1 MQPRSAATTSRRL
14 TNPARWLR
22 ALGQAIIVC
31 VLLWGGQAWGQ
42 ISGPA
47 PRAMLVQKIIIQ
59 HEGQPAAS
67 EQLIRA
73 NIRLK
78 AGGPYS
84 RKASDDDIHNL
95 RNTGFFENVY
105 VTDKQVAGGVEVTYT
120 LVGKPVVT
128 EILFEGNTG
137 GRKFKGSK
145 LRKKIRSRT
154 GETLNR
160 PRIFSDTR
168 LLQKEYQKGGYDQA
182 KVGYEVRHEE
192 ALGQAV
198 VVFQFDPGRKVKIE
212 DIVFENVVAFS
223 QRELRKV
230 FKTRRHWWM
239 SWLTSSGKFETDQ
252 WDEDLEM
259 LVQFYQD
266 EGYIDFKIREI
277 EFEDS
282 EDDRMVIRLDL
293 YEGYRYQV
301 GNVTFEGTSIF
312 TGDEIR
318 RGVLVRNGV
327 VAPVML
333 EGAIFTPSGLS
344 EDRAAVRDF
353 YETYGYL
360 DTRVLVSKVPNT
372 DQGTMDLV
380 YRISEGELNF
390 VEKVEIRGNTRTK
403 DKVIRRELAIYP
415 GEVFDMVR
423 VELSKIRLEGTGLFD
438 GVDTQVEKIPE
449 LPDRRNLIIGV
460 QEGRTGHL
468 IMGFGYSSI
477 ESIFAQA
484 GFVQGNFDL
493 FNPPYFTGGGQ
504 KFRLQ
509 ITTGTRRQD
518 YQVTFEEPYFMDRK
532 QRLSVDLYH
541 REIQYFSRYYEQH
554 QTGIKLGFARKL
566 WDDFTSGGVN
576 LTFESVGI
584 FDSSSYSDML
594 KEHDM
599 LTNGLAKGYD
609 LPREHPDSLSANPFD
624 WTYDMDRLHQ
634 GELAELNNDR
644 LVSKL
649 GLFFAYDTLNHGLMP
664 SRGQFTRINADIAG
678 GPLGGD
684 TEMYRL
690 EFETTYF
697 YPGFVPG
704 HVWEVIGK
712 LGVVDT
718 FGDSGRVPYFD
729 RFFLGGGYTMRGYD
743 YRDIGPQ
750 MQRWKTGKGK
760 AGVNTKNV
768 KNLWGVNTEN
778 EFGYFVKNK
787 DKEELIPVVST
798 GSYPFL
804 KQDPENP
811 SNYYSWQT
819 PKELPSGEKWK
830 PEEKWTPVIEDSTE
844 IPLGGSSYWFG
855 SVEYSIPIID
865 KLRFA
870 MFYDVGMVYADPY
883 DFDFSNYA
891 DNWGIGLR
899 LFVPLLGP
907 LRLDYGIPLN
917 SPDYAEGGGQ
927 FHFGVGYSRSF

>member
-1 MQPRSAATTSRRL
+1 MTTRRVAS
-14 TNPARWLR
+14 PASWLR
-22 ALGQAIIVC
+22 ALGQALIAG

-47 PRAMLVQKIIIQ
+47 PKAPLVQKIIIQ
-59 HEGQPAAS
+59 HEGQAAAS

-95 RNTGFFENVY
+95 RKTGFFENVY

-128 EILFEGNTG
+128 EILFEGNAG
-137 GRKFKGSK
+137 GRKFKESK

-168 LLQKEYQKGGYDQA
+168 ILLKEYQKGGYHQA
-182 KVGYEVRHEE
+182 KVGYDVRHDE
-192 ALGQAV
+192 ALGQAA
-198 VVFQFDPGRKVKIE
+198 VVFRVDPGPKVKID
-212 DIVFENVVAFS
+212 DIVFENAVAFS

-252 WDEDLEM
+252 WDEDIEK

-266 EGYIDFKIREI
+266 EGYIDFKIREKK
-277 EFEDS
+277 FEYPKDN
-282 EDDRMVIRLDL
+282 RMMIRLDL
-293 YEGYRYQV
+293 YEGYRYQI
-301 GNVTFEGTSIF
+301 GNVTFEGNSIF
-312 TGDEIR
+312 TEDLIR
-318 RGVLVRNGV
+318 RGVQILERV

-333 EGAIFTPSGLS
+333 EGTIFTPAGLS
-344 EDRAAVRDF
+344 KDRDAVRDY
-353 YETYGYL
+353 YEAHGYL
-360 DTRVLVSKVPNT
+360 DTRVIVTKVPNT

-380 YRISEGELNF
+380 YRIREGELSY
-390 VEKVEIRGNTRTK
+390 VEKVEIRGNTRTR

-415 GEVFDMVR
+415 GEVFDMVS
-423 VELSKIRLEGTGLFD
+423 VELSKRRLEGTGLFES
-438 GVDTQVEKIPE
+438 VDTQVEKIPE
-449 LPDRRNLIIGV
+449 LPNRRNLIVGV
-460 QEGRTGHL
+460 EEGRTGHL

-509 ITTGTRRQD
+509 VTAGARRQD
-518 YQVTFEEPYFMDRK
+518 YQVTFEEPYFLDRK
-532 QRLSVDLYH
+532 LRFSVDLYH

-554 QTGIKLGFARKL
+554 QTGMKLGLSRTL
-566 WDDFTSGGVN
+566 WNDFTYGGVDF
-576 LTFESVGI
+576 TFESVGI
-584 FDSSSYSDML
+584 FDRSSYSDML

-634 GELAELNNDR
+634 GELGELNNDR

-649 GLFFAYDTLNHGLMP
+649 GLFFAYDTRNHALMP
-664 SRGQFTRINADIAG
+664 SRGQRTQVNADIAG
-678 GPLGGD
+678 GPLSGD

-690 EFETTYF
+690 EIETAYY
-697 YPGFVPG
+697 YPGFAEG
-704 HVWEVIGK
+704 HVWEVVGK

-718 FGDSGRVPYFD
+718 FGDSRRVPYFE
-729 RFFLGGGYTMRGYD
+729 RFFLGGGYSLRGYD

-750 MQRWKTGKGK
+750 MQRWKNGVEDGKLGYYVNVEDADGK
-760 AGVNTKNV
+760 SKGEKFVPVNSNV
-768 KNLWGVNTEN
+768 P
-778 EFGYFVKNK
+778 Y
-787 DKEELIPVVST
+787 
-798 GSYPFL
+798 YPFS
-804 KQDPENP
+804 QSPQVQP
-811 SNYYSWQT
+811 G
-819 PKELPSGEKWK
+819 SGD
-830 PEEKWTPVIEDSTE
+830 KWTPVIEDSTE

-899 LFVPLLGP
+899 LIVPMLGP
-907 LRLDYGIPLN
+907 LRLDYGFPLTH
-917 SPDYAEGGGQ
+917 PDYAEGGGQ
-927 FHFGVGYSRSF
+927 FHFGVGFTRDF

>member
-1 MQPRSAATTSRRL
+1 MQPISTTTKSSGASS
-14 TNPARWLR
+14 PARGLR

-31 VLLWGGQAWGQ
+31 LLLYSGQAWGQ

-47 PRAMLVQKIIIQ
+47 PRALLVQKIIIQ

-120 LVGKPVVT
+120 LVSKPVVT

-154 GETLNR
+154 GGTLNR

-182 KVGYEVRHEE
+182 KVGYEVRHDE

-212 DIVFENVVAFS
+212 DIVFENAVAFS

-239 SWLTSSGKFETDQ
+239 SWLTASGKFETDQ

-318 RGVLVRNGV
+318 RGVQVRNRA

-333 EGAIFTPSGLS
+333 EGTIFTPSGLS
-344 EDRAAVRDF
+344 EDREAVRDF

-449 LPDRRNLIIGV
+449 LPNRRNLIIGV
-460 QEGRTGHL
+460 KEGRTGRIL
-468 IMGFGYSSI
+468 MGFGYSSI
-477 ESIFAQA
+477 EAMFAQV

-493 FNPPYFTGGGQ
+493 FKPPYFTGGGQ

-518 YQVTFEEPYFMDRK
+518 YQITFEEPYFLNRK

-554 QTGIKLGFARKL
+554 QTGIKLGFDRKL
-566 WDDFTSGGVN
+566 WSDFTSGGVN

-584 FDSSSYSDML
+584 FDRSSYADML

-678 GPLGGD
+678 GPVGGD

-690 EFETTYF
+690 EFETAYF
-697 YPGFVPG
+697 YPGFAPG
-704 HVWEVIGK
+704 HVWEVVGK

-729 RFFLGGGYTMRGYD
+729 RFFLGGGYTLRGYD

-750 MQRWKTGKGK
+750 MQRWKTGVEDGKLGYYVNGEGADGKSKGV
-760 AGVNTKNV
+760 GFVPVNSKV
-768 KNLWGVNTEN
+768 P
-778 EFGYFVKNK
+778 Y
-787 DKEELIPVVST
+787 
-798 GSYPFL
+798 YPFSQSPE
-804 KQDPENP
+804 KQPAPGD
-811 SNYYSWQT
+811 
-819 PKELPSGEKWK
+819 
-830 PEEKWTPVIEDSTE
+830 KWTPVIEDSTE

-870 MFYDVGMVYADPY
+870 MFYDIGMVYADPY

>member
-47 PRAMLVQKIIIQ
+47 PRALLVQKIIIQ

-137 GRKFKGSK
+137 GRKFKGNK

-318 RGVLVRNGV
+318 RGVQVRNRA

-333 EGAIFTPSGLS
+333 EGAIFTPSGLG
-344 EDRAAVRDF
+344 EDREAVRDF

-380 YRISEGELNF
+380 YRISEGEMNF

-438 GVDTQVEKIPE
+438 GVDTQIEKIPE
-449 LPDRRNLIIGV
+449 LPNRRNLIIGV
-460 QEGRTGHL
+460 KEGRTGRL

-477 ESIFAQA
+477 EAMFAQA

-509 ITTGTRRQD
+509 ITAGTRRQD
-518 YQVTFEEPYFMDRK
+518 YQVTFEEPYFLDRK

-584 FDSSSYSDML
+584 FDRSSYSDML

-844 IPLGGSSYWFG
+844 IPLGGSSYWYG

-870 MFYDVGMVYADPY
+870 MFYDIGMVYADPY
-883 DFDFSNYA
+883 DFDFSSYA

>member
-1 MQPRSAATTSRRL
+1 
-14 TNPARWLR
+14 
-22 ALGQAIIVC
+22 
-31 VLLWGGQAWGQ
+31 
-42 ISGPA
+42 
-47 PRAMLVQKIIIQ
+47 
-59 HEGQPAAS
+59 
-67 EQLIRA
+67 
-73 NIRLK
+73 
-78 AGGPYS
+78 
-84 RKASDDDIHNL
+84 
-95 RNTGFFENVY
+95 
-105 VTDKQVAGGVEVTYT
+105 
-120 LVGKPVVT
+120 
-128 EILFEGNTG
+128 
-137 GRKFKGSK
+137 
-145 LRKKIRSRT
+145 
-154 GETLNR
+154 
-160 PRIFSDTR
+160 
-168 LLQKEYQKGGYDQA
+168 
-182 KVGYEVRHEE
+182 
-192 ALGQAV
+192 V

-212 DIVFENVVAFS
+212 EIVFENAVAFS

-230 FKTRRHWWM
+230 IKTRRHWWM

-318 RGVLVRNGV
+318 RGVQVRNRA

-333 EGAIFTPSGLS
+333 EGAIFSPSGLG
-344 EDRAAVRDF
+344 EDREAVRDF
-353 YETYGYL
+353 YEAYGYL
-360 DTRVLVSKVPNT
+360 DTRVVVSKVPNT

-380 YRISEGELNF
+380 YRISEGEMNF

-423 VELSKIRLEGTGLFD
+423 VELSRIRLEGTGLFD
-438 GVDTQVEKIPE
+438 GVDTQVEDIPE
-449 LPDRRNLIIGV
+449 LPNRRNLIIGV
-460 QEGRTGHL
+460 KEGRTGRL

-477 ESIFAQA
+477 EAIFAQA

-509 ITTGTRRQD
+509 ITAGTRRQD
-518 YQVTFEEPYFMDRK
+518 YQVTFEEPYFLDRK

-554 QTGIKLGFARKL
+554 QTGIKLGFSRKL

-576 LTFESVGI
+576 FTFESVGI
-584 FDSSSYSDML
+584 FDRSSYAEML
-594 KEHDM
+594 MEHDM

-609 LPREHPDSLSANPFD
+609 LPREHPDSLPANPFD
-624 WTYDMDRLHQ
+624 WTYDMDRLHE
-634 GELAELNNDR
+634 GEFAELNNDR

-664 SRGQFTRINADIAG
+664 SRGQFTRVNADIAG

-684 TEMYRL
+684 TEMYSL
-690 EFETTYF
+690 ELETAYF

-704 HVWEVIGK
+704 HVWEVVGK

-729 RFFLGGGYTMRGYD
+729 RFFLGGGYTLRGYD

-750 MQRWKTGKGK
+750 MQRWKNGMEDGKLGYYVNVEGADGK
-760 AGVNTKNV
+760 SKGVDFVPVNSNV
-768 KNLWGVNTEN
+768 P
-778 EFGYFVKNK
+778 Y
-787 DKEELIPVVST
+787 
-798 GSYPFL
+798 YPFSQSPE
-804 KQDPENP
+804 KQPAPGD
-811 SNYYSWQT
+811 
-819 PKELPSGEKWK
+819 
-830 PEEKWTPVIEDSTE
+830 KWTPVIEDSTE
-844 IPLGGSSYWFG
+844 IPLGGSSYWYG

-870 MFYDVGMVYADPY
+870 MFYDIGMVYADPY
-883 DFDFSNYA
+883 DFDFSSYA

-907 LRLDYGIPLN
+907 LRLDYGVPLN
-917 SPDYAEGGGQ
+917 SPDYADGGGE

>member
-1 MQPRSAATTSRRL
+1 
-14 TNPARWLR
+14 
-22 ALGQAIIVC
+22 
-31 VLLWGGQAWGQ
+31 
-42 ISGPA
+42 
-47 PRAMLVQKIIIQ
+47 
-59 HEGQPAAS
+59 
-67 EQLIRA
+67 
-73 NIRLK
+73 
-78 AGGPYS
+78 
-84 RKASDDDIHNL
+84 
-95 RNTGFFENVY
+95 
-105 VTDKQVAGGVEVTYT
+105 
-120 LVGKPVVT
+120 
-128 EILFEGNTG
+128 
-137 GRKFKGSK
+137 
-145 LRKKIRSRT
+145 
-154 GETLNR
+154 
-160 PRIFSDTR
+160 
-168 LLQKEYQKGGYDQA
+168 
-182 KVGYEVRHEE
+182 
-192 ALGQAV
+192 
-198 VVFQFDPGRKVKIE
+198 
-212 DIVFENVVAFS
+212 
-223 QRELRKV
+223 LRKV
-230 FKTRRHWWM
+230 IKTRRHWWM

-282 EDDRMVIRLDL
+282 EGDRMVIRLDM
-293 YEGYRYQV
+293 YEGYRYQI

-312 TGDEIR
+312 TEDEIR
-318 RGVLVRNGV
+318 RGVQVRSRA

-344 EDRAAVRDF
+344 EDREAVRDF
-353 YETYGYL
+353 YESYGYL

-438 GVDTQVEKIPE
+438 AVETQVEIIPE

-460 QEGRTGHL
+460 KEGRTGHL

-509 ITTGTRRQD
+509 ITTGARRQD

-541 REIQYFSRYYEQH
+541 REIQYYSRYYEQH

-624 WTYDMDRLHQ
+624 WTFDMDRLHQ

-690 EFETTYF
+690 ELETAYF

-750 MQRWKTGKGK
+750 MQRWKNGVEDGKLGYYVNVEGADGK
-760 AGVNTKNV
+760 SKGEKFVPVEENV
-768 KNLWGVNTEN
+768 P
-778 EFGYFVKNK
+778 Y
-787 DKEELIPVVST
+787 
-798 GSYPFL
+798 YPFS
-804 KQDPENP
+804 QRPQVQPE
-811 SNYYSWQT
+811 
-819 PKELPSGEKWK
+819 SGD
-830 PEEKWTPVIEDSTE
+830 KWTPVIEDSTE

-855 SVEYSIPIID
+855 SVEYTIPIID

-870 MFYDVGMVYADPY
+870 MFYDIGMVYADPY

-907 LRLDYGIPLN
+907 LRLDYGFPLN

-927 FHFGVGYSRSF
+927 FHFGVGFSRSF